1 MGGLVED
8 VIYSQTMV
16 VAGGRVA
23 AAWSP
28 LGLVALTLPRE
39 DEGEALRA
47 LESVLVAWRAALA
60 RTGSTTGQ
68 EPLCYGS
75 GAQHR
80 ERLAVLLQE
89 YFLGREADFAGVP
102 VDWRG
107 YTPFIQEV
115 LAATRTIPWG
125 ATRSYGEVATLL
137 GRPRAARAVGRALAA
152 NRTPVVVPCHR
163 VVRGTGAPGGFAGGV
178 GWKERLLKG
187 EGVFCRAAVRAT

>member
-8 VIYSQTMV
+8 LINRQTVV
-16 VAGGRVA
+16 VAGGRMA

-47 LESVLVAWRAALA
+47 LESLLRAWRAALA
-60 RTGSTTGQ
+60 RTGAIAERELRCHGPGP
-68 EPLCYGS
+68 EC
-75 GAQHR
+75 R

-89 YFLGREADFAGVP
+89 YFLGRRADFAGVP
-102 VDWRG
+102 LDWRG
-107 YTPFIQEV
+107 YTPFTRDV

-125 ATRSYGEVATLL
+125 ATRSYGEVAALL

-163 VVRGTGAPGGFAGGV
+163 VVRGTGAPGGFTGGV
-178 GWKERLLKG
+178 GWKERLLRG
-187 EGVFCRAAVRAT
+187 EGILPGAAEQAT